1 MDAKAGYAIARPMR
15 GRVDDYREHRFSSH
29 VSFPGCSRSPCC
41 THPPNNPRASA
52 RIIICR
58 RPRLCQ
64 QGERTRS
71 RAPRCVPGSFPP
83 RKCGRPALAPG
94 MISGPLTVAQSYTGS
109 IAGLPSAPGKSSTSG
124 CQGTCGK
131 KLADGQGT
139 IAVPGHSRND
149 SGPFYRV
156 TVVMRSS
163 SKAANRVDALL
174 WPRPYR

>member
-1 MDAKAGYAIARPMR
+1 
-15 GRVDDYREHRFSSH
+15 
-29 VSFPGCSRSPCC
+29 
-41 THPPNNPRASA
+41 
-52 RIIICR
+52 
-58 RPRLCQ
+58 
-64 QGERTRS
+64 
-71 RAPRCVPGSFPP
+71 
-83 RKCGRPALAPG
+83 
-94 MISGPLTVAQSYTGS
+94 MISGPLTVAQSYIGS
-109 IAGLPSAPGKSSTSG
+109 IAGLPGAITIAWFPSAPGKSSTSG